1 MTRTCTLP
9 SAFNRCHNH
18 YQQYMRGT
26 AHGALLYKLMWLCL
40 HGQVIHGIQN
50 ELPFDQLQLL
60 ASRFAFDVASV
71 AALKQGN
78 RRMHHRARAWL
89 GTCINSPSCSTATE
103 QGLVP
108 ASSASM
114 YCSFCLSHGF
124 QVSSADICETYA
136 YNLL

>member
-1 MTRTCTLP
+1 MARGMTRTCTLP

-60 ASRFAFDVASV
+60 TDRFALDVASV
-71 AALKQGN
+71 AALRQGN
-78 RRMHHRARAWL
+78 RRMHHRARAWQ
-89 GTCINSPSCSTATE
+89 GTCSQFDCCTRWMRPR
-103 QGLVP
+103 LLP
-108 ASSASM
+108 
-114 YCSFCLSHGF
+114 
-124 QVSSADICETYA
+124 TYPPK
-136 YNLL
+136 